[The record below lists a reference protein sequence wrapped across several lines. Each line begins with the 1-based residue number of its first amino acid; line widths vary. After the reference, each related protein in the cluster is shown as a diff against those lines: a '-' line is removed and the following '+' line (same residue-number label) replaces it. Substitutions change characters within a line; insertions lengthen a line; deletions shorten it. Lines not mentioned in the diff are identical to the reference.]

1 MKIECVLGDITKQPD
16 AEAVVNSAN
25 VNLRFGSGVAGA
37 IHSAAGK
44 ELEDFCRP
52 LAPLAIGK
60 GVITPGFGLPNPWII
75 HVRAAHYIF
84 DDEPEKK
91 LEEAID
97 SMMQIARQGGIHSL
111 AVPAIGTGVFA
122 FPEELAAEIMVR
134 TLKKRMAEDMPVEWV
149 RICVVQTGLLEIYNR
164 LLG

>member
-1 MKIECVLGDITKQPD
+1 MKIECVVGDITKQPD

-37 IHSAAGK
+37 IHSTAGQ
-44 ELEDFCRP
+44 ELEDFCRL
-52 LAPLAIGK
+52 LAPLAIGD

-75 HVRAAHYIF
+75 HVRAAHYMF

-91 LEEAID
+91 LEAAID
-97 SMMQIARQGGIHSL
+97 TMMQIARQRGIRSL

-134 TLKKRMAEDMPVEWV
+134 TLKKHITEDMPVMWV
-149 RICVVQTGLLEIYNR
+149 RICVVQRRLLEIYQR

>member
-1 MKIECVLGDITKQPD
+1 MKTECVIGDITRQPD
-16 AEAVVNSAN
+16 ADAVVNSAN
-25 VNLRFGSGVAGA
+25 ANLRLGSGVAGA
-37 IHSAAGK
+37 IHRAAGP

-52 LAPLAIGK
+52 FAPLPIGK

-84 DDEPEKK
+84 DDDPEKK

-97 SMMQIARQGGIHSL
+97 AMMQIAIQRKIRSL

-122 FPEELAAEIMVR
+122 FPGEIAAEIMAG
-134 TLKKRMAEDMPVEWV
+134 TLKKYMDKEISVEWI
-149 RICVVQTGLLEIYNR
+149 RICVVHMELFEVYNR
-164 LLG
+164 LMV